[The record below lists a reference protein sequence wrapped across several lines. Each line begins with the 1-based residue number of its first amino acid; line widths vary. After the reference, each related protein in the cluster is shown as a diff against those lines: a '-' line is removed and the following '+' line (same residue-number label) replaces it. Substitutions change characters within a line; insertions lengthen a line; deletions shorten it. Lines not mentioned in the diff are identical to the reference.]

1 MSLDINIIVNILIGS
16 FFAILFVLFTYQTT
30 RKHRSAPYLLTSI
43 FFGVLGAFFAFVDSV
58 DLLPNFTTF
67 NRIYLILEL
76 MFYGLQF
83 FFFYLF
89 VQDISRIRPQLWSLI
104 LMFAFL
110 IIQNMSLWLMVWF
123 SSFSATAV
131 NNLWLF
137 ADIGYNN
144 LAIFAF
150 WIIGIPTYYR
160 LYDYTKEKKALGFI
174 FGLILVGGGYVV
186 GSLIDYIGFFGT
198 VPSWLNEISIL
209 GEIFPL
215 VGLLIFLL
223 TYILD
228 VDYIYRLPHDHYMLM
243 VTYRSGVAIH
253 TVKFNT
259 KRQVQIEENLFS
271 GFISSLTFVFDNIL
285 QSISPIE
292 IISSKDAS
300 ILMRSGENI
309 LVIILTQQ
317 PTSILARASDRYIKR
332 FEDKFRDEL
341 KIEST
346 EVGKFQE
353 AEELIK
359 PIFPFLKIK
368 DNSEKKPN
376 SKVQ

>member
-1 MSLDINIIVNILIGS
+1 MNLDINTIINILIGS

-30 RKHRSAPYLLTSI
+30 KKHRAAPYLLSSI
-43 FFGVLGAFFAFVDSV
+43 FFGVLGAFFALVDSA
-58 DLLPNFTTF
+58 DLLPNFTPF
-67 NRIYLILEL
+67 NRTYLILEL

-89 VQDISRIRPQLWSLI
+89 VQDISRLNPQLWSLI

-110 IIQNMSLWLMVWF
+110 ILQNISLWLMVWF
-123 SSFSATAV
+123 SSFSMTAV
-131 NNLWLF
+131 DNLWLL

-160 LYDYTKEKKALGFI
+160 LYNYTKEKKALGFI
-174 FGLILVGGGYVV
+174 IGLILVGGGYVV

-198 VPSWLNEISIL
+198 VPSYLNDISIL
-209 GEIFPL
+209 GEIFPM

-243 VTYRSGVAIH
+243 VTYKSGVAIH
-253 TVKFNT
+253 TKKFDT
-259 KRQVQIEENLFS
+259 KREVQIEENLFS
-271 GFISSLTFVFDNIL
+271 GFISSLTFVFNNIL

-292 IISSKDAS
+292 VISSKDAS
-300 ILMRSGENI
+300 ILIRSGERI

-317 PTSILARASDRYIKR
+317 PTSILARALDRYIRR
-332 FEDKFRDEL
+332 FEDKFKDEL
-341 KIEST
+341 KREST

-359 PIFPFLKIK
+359 PMFPFLKIK
-368 DNSEKKPN
+368 ENSEKKPN
-376 SKVQ
+376 PEI